1 MLSSPKP
8 RRTFLPPSSFLHG
21 CFGRLRSKEKGMR
34 LRHIL
39 AATDESEAGRRAVR
53 AAVDLASRASARVT
67 VLRVLA
73 TEASGRLVSAGSSVP
88 ENRPGDA
95 ACSHL
100 HRWLEAGVLTP
111 REISAVELA
120 IAAGIPGVEICRVA
134 ELAGVDLIVLGRKR
148 HSPMMRML
156 LGDTADAVARRS
168 RFPSLFVP
176 SGSSVIQRLLV
187 ALDGSDRG
195 TNVLN
200 QACNFALAVVADL
213 QAVTVERTPANEP
226 LQLVSA
232 LPVARSVSLKTRME
246 AVLKQKGL
254 PAGPLAI
261 RRGDIVE
268 RIVAEAQE
276 TQADVLV
283 VGYHRGG
290 PPGVIEA
297 GSTARRLVHASP
309 CAVLTIPL

>member
-1 MLSSPKP
+1 
-8 RRTFLPPSSFLHG
+8 
-21 CFGRLRSKEKGMR
+21 MR

-168 RFPSLFVP
+168 RVPCLFLP
-176 SGSSVIQRLLV
+176 AGSGEVRQVLA
-187 ALDGSDRG
+187 ALDGTARG
-195 TNVLN
+195 INVLTET
-200 QACNFALAVVADL
+200 CDFAKA
-213 QAVTVERTPANEP
+213 
-226 LQLVSA
+226 
-232 LPVARSVSLKTRME
+232 
-246 AVLKQKGL
+246 
-254 PAGPLAI
+254 
-261 RRGDIVE
+261 
-268 RIVAEAQE
+268 
-276 TQADVLV
+276 
-283 VGYHRGG
+283 
-290 PPGVIEA
+290 A
-297 GSTARRLVHASP
+297 GSTATSGPLFITASGRTIAAASP
-309 CAVLTIPL
+309 QPT